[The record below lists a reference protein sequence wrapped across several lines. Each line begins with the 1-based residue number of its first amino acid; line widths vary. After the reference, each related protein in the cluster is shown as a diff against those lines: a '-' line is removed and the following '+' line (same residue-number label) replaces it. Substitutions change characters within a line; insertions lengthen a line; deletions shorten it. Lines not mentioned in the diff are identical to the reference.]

1 MSKRLETKKLNKER
15 RKNMDVKAIQ
25 LKIVQRRLSKA
36 SKEYLDRL
44 FLEAKWFE
52 NYLLSQEGGAV
63 FENDFSKE
71 KSIPVYYKT
80 EASDEWLIEERE
92 FNSLSSQMR
101 QIIQTKITDN
111 IYGLSESKKNGRSVG
126 RLKFKSEV
134 NSVSLKQFDNTY
146 KLNFAK
152 QSIRLQRHNRWL
164 RVRGMDQFKSGDEF
178 ANAKLVRKPDGI
190 YLHVTIYR
198 NPEPVTRKDQVLG
211 IDFGLE
217 NNFILSNGLTVNTRL
232 EETERLKFLQRK
244 LARQE
249 KGSNNWWKTK
259 KSIQKEYQKIN
270 NQKTEA
276 TNQFISYIK
285 QEFKYIFFQDENL
298 SAWKRKKGYVSSGKK
313 IQHSIMGRVKQ
324 ELQKLDGAYMLPK
337 YAPTTAWCPVCGNKT
352 KHFVDKRTFSCPH
365 CNHEMNRDLHAAL
378 NMIILGVSCATE
390 HSASK
395 NEIVRFFE
403 EGLKTLVAQ
412 EELTEADAI
421 ALVTSI
427 KQQASLSVK
436 QEDVLSL
443 AAH

>member
-1 MSKRLETKKLNKER
+1 MSKRLETKKLNQER
-15 RKNMDVKAIQ
+15 RKNMDIKAIQ
-25 LKIVQRRLSKA
+25 LKIVHRRLSRA
-36 SKEYLDRL
+36 SKEFLDRL

-52 NYLLSQEGGAV
+52 NYLLSQEDGAV
-63 FENDFSKE
+63 FENNFSTE
-71 KSIPVYYKT
+71 KSVPVYYKT
-80 EASDEWLIEERE
+80 EGCSEWLIEERE
-92 FNSLSSQMR
+92 FSSLGSHMKQE
-101 QIIQTKITDN
+101 IQAKIMGN
-111 IYGLSESKKNGRSVG
+111 INGLSQSKKNGLKVG

-134 NSVSLKQFDNTY
+134 NSVPLKEFDNTY
-146 KLNFAK
+146 KLNFTK
-152 QSIRLQRHNRWL
+152 QSIRIQKHRRWL
-164 RVRGMDQFKSGDEF
+164 RVRGMDQFKPGDEF
-178 ANAKLVRKPDGI
+178 ANAKLVRKPNGI

-198 NPEPVTRKDQVLG
+198 NPEPVNRKDQVLG

-217 NNFILSNGLTVNTRL
+217 NNFILSNGLTVNVQLR
-232 EETERLKFLQRK
+232 ETERLKFLQRK
-244 LARQE
+244 LTRQE

-270 NQKTEA
+270 NRKIEA

-298 SAWKRKKGYVSSGKK
+298 SAWKRRKGYVRGGKK

-324 ELQKLDGAYMLPK
+324 ELQKLDGAVMLPR
-337 YAPTTAWCPVCGNKT
+337 YTPTTAWCPVCGNKT
-352 KHFVDKRTFSCPH
+352 SHAVDKRTFSCPH
-365 CNHEMNRDLHAAL
+365 CGHELDRDLHAAL

-403 EGLKTLVAQ
+403 EGLKALVEQ
-412 EELTEADAI
+412 EELTEADTI

-427 KQQASLSVK
+427 KQQASFGVK
-436 QEDVLSL
+436 QEDVSSL

>member
-1 MSKRLETKKLNKER
+1 MSKRLETKKLNQER
-15 RKNMDVKAIQ
+15 RKNMNIKAIK
-25 LKIVQRRLSKA
+25 LKIVQRRLSRA

-52 NYLLSQEGGAV
+52 NYLLSQEDGAV
-63 FENDFSKE
+63 FENNFSK
-71 KSIPVYYKT
+71 KKAVPVYYKT
-80 EASDEWLIEERE
+80 EASDEWLIEERK
-92 FNSLSSQMR
+92 FVSLGSHMKQEIQSK
-101 QIIQTKITDN
+101 IIGN
-111 IYGLSESKKNGRSVG
+111 IQGLSQSKRNGRSVG

-134 NSVSLKQFDNTY
+134 NSVPLKEFDNTY
-146 KLNFAK
+146 KLDFRR
-152 QSIRLQRHNRWL
+152 QSIRLQKHNRWL
-164 RVRGMDQFKSGDEF
+164 RVRGMDQFKPGDEF
-178 ANAKLVRKPDGI
+178 ANAKLMRKPDGI

-198 NPEPVTRKDQVLG
+198 NPEPIQCKDQVLG

-217 NNFILSNGLTVNTRL
+217 NNFILSNGLTINARL

-259 KSIQKEYQKIN
+259 AAIQKEYQKIN

-276 TNQFISYIK
+276 ANQFISYIK

-298 SAWKRKKGYVSSGKK
+298 SAWKRKKGYVRGGKK

-324 ELQKLDGAYMLPK
+324 KLQNLDDAYMLPK
-337 YAPTTAWCPVCGNKT
+337 YAPTTAWCPICGNKT
-352 KHFVDKRTFSCPH
+352 PHFVDKRTFSCPH
-365 CNHEMNRDLHAAL
+365 CGHEINRDLHAAL

-403 EGLKTLVAQ
+403 EGLKTLVAK

-427 KQQASLSVK
+427 KQQASLGAK
-436 QEDVLSL
+436 QEDHHL
-443 AAH
+443 